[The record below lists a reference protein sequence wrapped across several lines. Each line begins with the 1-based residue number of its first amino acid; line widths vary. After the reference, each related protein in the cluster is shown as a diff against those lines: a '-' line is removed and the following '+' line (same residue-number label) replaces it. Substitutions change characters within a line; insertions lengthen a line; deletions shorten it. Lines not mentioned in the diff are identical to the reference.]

1 MPRKN
6 VTYTCELCRKEYENL
21 SDAEQCEKSHKIP
34 KEVRSPRYSPADPKK
49 VYPKSVLVE
58 FTDGTSARYHRV
70 RMHQDA

>member
-6 VTYTCELCRKEYENL
+6 VTYTCELCGKEYENL
-21 SDAEQCEKSHKIP
+21 SDAEKCEKSHKIP

-70 RMHQDA
+70 PMRQDA